1 MTDKEKKNKRVA
13 MIMSGSLHAALVI
26 LFLFLL
32 AWREPN
38 PPLPEYGI
46 ELNFGL
52 DQQGSGDVQRTSP
65 QRVSPSQEED
75 ARPNTPP
82 PAQVQKVEQ
91 AQVEAATPPT
101 RQVTPV
107 EQVKVES
114 KAEAIRTE
122 TPPVTQTEA
131 SVKVEEKAAETKTEE
146 VVEKKV
152 EEVEEVVK
160 KTEPPKEVTKEAE
173 AQKSAETESKTT
185 GTAAGGEK
193 GTAETAAANNQG
205 DDKNVKGD
213 KGDPKGSI
221 DARSLYGN
229 QGGGGDGTSLD
240 LAGWQWDFIPRPKD
254 DTSESGKIVF
264 EIKVDADGYIIGV
277 RTLEK
282 SVSPAVEKI
291 YRDEVYKLSF
301 SKTSD
306 NTRPAPMS
314 TGKITFILRA
324 R

>member
-1 MTDKEKKNKRVA
+1 MTEKEKKNKKVA
-13 MIMSGSLHAALVI
+13 MIMSGSIHAALI
-26 LFLFLL
+26 LLFLFLL
-32 AWREPN
+32 VWREPN

-52 DQQGSGDVQRTSP
+52 DQQGSGDIQRTSP

-82 PAQVQKVEQ
+82 PAQVQKVE
-91 AQVEAATPPT
+91 EARIEQATPPV
-101 RQVTPV
+101 RQVTPL

-114 KAEAIRTE
+114 KAETIRTE

-131 SVKVEEKAAETKTEE
+131 SVKVEEKTAVTKTEE

-152 EEVEEVVK
+152 QEVAK
-160 KTEPPKEVTKEAE
+160 KVEPPKEVVKEAE
-173 AQKSAETESKTT
+173 AQKTAVTASTTT
-185 GTAAGGEK
+185 GTAAGGVK

-306 NTRPAPMS
+306 NTRPAPIS

>member
-1 MTDKEKKNKRVA
+1 MTEKEKKNKRVA
-13 MIMSGSLHAALVI
+13 MIMSGSIHAALVI

-52 DQQGSGDVQRTSP
+52 DQQGSGEIQRTSP

-82 PAQVQKVEQ
+82 PAQVQEIKQ
-91 AQVEAATPPT
+91 AQVEQATPPT

-131 SVKVEEKAAETKTEE
+131 SVKVEEKVSVTKTEE

-152 EEVEEVVK
+152 EEIAT
-160 KTEPPKEVTKEAE
+160 KTPPPKEVVKEAE
-173 AQKSAETESKTT
+173 AQKAAQTESKTT
-185 GTAAGGEK
+185 GTAAGGVK

-205 DDKNVKGD
+205 DDKNVTGD

-240 LAGWQWDFIPRPKD
+240 LAGWRWDIIPKPKD
-254 DTSESGKIVF
+254 DSSESGKIVF
-264 EIKVDADGYIIGV
+264 EIKVDASGYIIGV
-277 RTLEK
+277 RTLER

-291 YRDEVYKLSF
+291 YRDEVYKLTF

-306 NTRPAPMS
+306 NTRPAAVS
-314 TGKITFILRA
+314 TGRITFILRA